1 MTVAELIAELQKLP
15 PNNIVVQAKDGEGNN
30 FSPFSEVT
38 VGLYAAETTW
48 SGEYWTPEDEG
59 DEDEEAESAVCLW
72 PTN

>member
-30 FSPFSEVT
+30 FSPFAEVT
-38 VGLYAAETTW
+38 VGLYAAETAR
-48 SGEYWTPEDEG
+48 SGEYWTPENED
-59 DEDEEAESAVCLW
+59 DEDDEADSAVCLW